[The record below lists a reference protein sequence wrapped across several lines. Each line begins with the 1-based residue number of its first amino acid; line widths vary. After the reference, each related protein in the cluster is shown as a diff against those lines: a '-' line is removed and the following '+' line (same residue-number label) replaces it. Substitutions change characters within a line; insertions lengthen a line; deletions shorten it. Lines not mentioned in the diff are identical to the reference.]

1 MGECSYSFYFAHFLH
16 IFFFSR
22 MLNSMETAEK
32 EILHLSAAKF
42 LIMFEKEFMDE
53 KDMLVS
59 HV

>member
-1 MGECSYSFYFAHFLH
+1 MPPMHQWQAY
-16 IFFFSR
+16 
-22 MLNSMETAEK
+22 SMETAEK
-32 EILHLSAAKF
+32 EILHLLAAKF